1 MIEVKNL
8 FFSYEKG
15 RRILDD
21 INFNIENGKLVS
33 VIGPNESGKTTLV
46 KCINNILTKESGE
59 VFINNENTEKKTK
72 KELAKLIGYTI
83 NPNMPLRCLE
93 YISRLYETL
102 FESKE
107 R

>member
-33 VIGPNESGKTTLV
+33 VIGPNGSGKTTLV

-72 KELAKLIGYTI
+72 KELAKLIGYVPQIT
-83 NPNMPLRCLE
+83 
-93 YISRLYETL
+93 
-102 FESKE
+102 KE
-107 R
+107 FAKIGRAHV

>member
-33 VIGPNESGKTTLV
+33 VIGPNGSGKTTLV
-46 KCINNILTKESGE
+46 KCINNISH
-59 VFINNENTEKKTK
+59 
-72 KELAKLIGYTI
+72 
-83 NPNMPLRCLE
+83 
-93 YISRLYETL
+93 
-102 FESKE
+102 
-107 R
+107 